1 LSEATD
7 TISNPDAAEE
17 SAMHQKNEIE
27 IVKLDHAEILFRRL
41 DAPVASWSKPGIR
54 WAVEYWWE
62 EMAYPVAQAW
72 VVMNYGPYVDWLH
85 VMDGHRRLGIGTAL
99 LMAITERWPY
109 VEFDAFT
116 ESGELF
122 LASNEAWKDGA
133 DYGDDGMPPDDAL
146 ART

>member
-1 LSEATD
+1 
-7 TISNPDAAEE
+7 
-17 SAMHQKNEIE
+17 MHPKNEIE
-27 IVKLDHAEILFRRL
+27 IVKLDRAEILFRRP

-72 VVMNYGPYVDWLH
+72 VVTNYGPYIDWLH
-85 VMDGHRRLGIGTAL
+85 VMDGHRRQGIGTAL
-99 LMAITERWPY
+99 LKAITERWPD
-109 VEFDAFT
+109 VEFDAYT

-122 LASNEAWKDGA
+122 LASSEAWNPDPDLDAAGI
-133 DYGDDGMPPDDAL
+133 PPDDAN